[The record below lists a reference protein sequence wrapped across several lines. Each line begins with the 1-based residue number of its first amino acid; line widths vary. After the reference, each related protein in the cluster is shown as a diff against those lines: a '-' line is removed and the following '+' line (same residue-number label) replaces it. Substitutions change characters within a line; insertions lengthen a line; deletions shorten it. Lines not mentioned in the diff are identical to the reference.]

1 MSVEF
6 LITALVVVLI
16 PGTGVV
22 YTLAIG
28 LSQGRRASIAAALG
42 CTIGIVPAIAA
53 SILGLAA
60 LFHTSAIAFQA
71 VKIAG
76 VAYLVYLAW
85 MTLKER
91 GAMAVSSAGM
101 KTRSMAGV
109 VRDGFLLNILNP
121 KLSVFFLA
129 FLPQFIDAGRGSAL
143 LQMLELSATFMVMT
157 FIVFVIYGQLSALMR
172 DRVLSSERVM
182 VWMRRSVALAFAG
195 FGLKLALARQ

>member
-1 MSVEF
+1 MSIEF

-42 CTIGIVPAIAA
+42 CTFGIVPAIAA
-53 SILGLAA
+53 SIFGLAA
-60 LFHTSAIAFQA
+60 LFHTSAIAFQT

-76 VAYLVYLAW
+76 VAYLIYLAW

-91 GAMAVSSAGM
+91 GTMAVSSSGM
-101 KTRSMAGV
+101 KTRSVFGV

-129 FLPQFIDAGRGSAL
+129 FLPQFIDAGRGDAL
-143 LQMLELSATFMVMT
+143 LQMLALSATFMVMT
-157 FIVFVIYGQLSALMR
+157 FVVFVIYGQLSALMR
-172 DRVLSSERVM
+172 DRVLSSEAVM